1 MISKCHDFIGK
12 FEATLFVPGR
22 WFGKRHVAR
31 RWNGAG
37 PHCSQRGVARLHE
50 RRERADAGEVF
61 GETLLLDKIFES
73 QIFRFSDFQT
83 WPTASFLALS
93 SAVGRQFV
101 CICTGNS
108 TKNWIVSSQLLKRA
122 RATPQQAP
130 RWSPGGPGA
139 PRRSQLTSGLKTR
152 IFAQKSPKWR
162 YRAQKSLKMHAYTM
176 TPLVQVT
183 SLSDEKCDCIRS
195 FSGVSALIQTL

>member
-1 MISKCHDFIGK
+1 MTSSASLGQLSN
-12 FEATLFVPGR
+12 LFVPGR
-22 WFGKRHVAR
+22 LFGKRHVAR
-31 RWNGAG
+31 RWNGTG

-73 QIFRFSDFQT
+73 QIFRFSDFQI

-93 SAVGRQFV
+93 RAVDRQFV

-130 RWSPGGPGA
+130 RWSPDGA
-139 PRRSQLTSGLKTR
+139 GAARGSQLTSGLKKLKN
-152 IFAQKSPKWR
+152 FQNSPKWR
-162 YRAQKSLKMHAYTM
+162 YRARKRSDMHAYKLAPPRASHLT
-176 TPLVQVT
+176 Q
-183 SLSDEKCDCIRS
+183 R
-195 FSGVSALIQTL
+195 